1 MNNNSESLLAVL
13 KREPEQ
19 TSFLLKFGLGGP
31 VVIVV
36 ADWLASTFLPAVAV
50 VPILLALLVAY
61 SAVLVLLV
69 ARLVHS
75 ADRWKVE
82 SADTATRLMANR
94 RRASQRPAEPAAAQ
108 PLMASGVE
116 EPPMDDPGADPPP
129 AAQPY
134 EEPMVAEPE
143 VIEPPPVA
151 PEPSFH
157 QHYFFLR
164 LETEVQDARR
174 DGRQMSLASLDVT
187 LPGRALTR
195 ETIEKVSMELAQIA
209 ANHVKTIS
217 RPLSVGPTEF
227 LLSLPHASQD
237 DAKAFVSKVVQA
249 LGNYW
254 CHFGIAVYPKDAT
267 DASSLID
274 RAREACEES
283 RRDGTQ
289 KPPKVAAMA

>member
-1 MNNNSESLLAVL
+1 MPVCQRVPSVPARVETPRALNRSFNRGETTKNLIFAFDVPMNNNSESLLAVL

-50 VPILLALLVAY
+50 VPILLALLVAS

-94 RRASQRPAEPAAAQ
+94 RRASQPPAEPAAAQ

-143 VIEPPPVA
+143 GTAPPPVA

-157 QHYFFLR
+157 Q
-164 LETEVQDARR
+164 
-174 DGRQMSLASLDVT
+174 
-187 LPGRALTR
+187 P
-195 ETIEKVSMELAQIA
+195 
-209 ANHVKTIS
+209 
-217 RPLSVGPTEF
+217 
-227 LLSLPHASQD
+227 
-237 DAKAFVSKVVQA
+237 
-249 LGNYW
+249 
-254 CHFGIAVYPKDAT
+254 
-267 DASSLID
+267 
-274 RAREACEES
+274 
-283 RRDGTQ
+283 
-289 KPPKVAAMA
+289 